1 MEESNYLKE
10 VKVRLCLKEETGLY
24 SPRAIENPKVATDIM
39 KDLLQG
45 LDREMVCVVNIDN
58 KMRPVNY
65 NVVSIGDINLS
76 ITPVQNIFKSSIL
89 SNAFRVML
97 FHNHPSGDITPS
109 TQDISL
115 TRRIISAGKFLDIPL
130 ADHIIIGGVNGK
142 TYSFRENMPR
152 LFNEKAKL
160 SLFNLNENEVAE
172 EISEYG
178 GDKSMQ
184 NMRFEEFV
192 NEVKSNIK
200 NYLPE
205 KYENAEVK
213 LNQIDKLGESYTG
226 LTVSPKGASSAPS
239 INLNQFYEESSG
251 NISEVLKEITGI
263 ITGNELNEDM
273 SWLMDYEKVKDNLF
287 IRVSNAERNDDVLK
301 NAPHTRIEDLAI
313 TYHIKVDVPGKGLA
327 SMLITNHALNMY
339 GISKEQLHHDAIK
352 NSMSIFPASIN
363 TMNNMLFVETG
374 RTNDVSSLA
383 QSGNKMMVLSN
394 REQINGAASLF
405 YPSVK
410 DEIANIMKE
419 NYFILPSSVNEVILM
434 PEMMGRNVEKL
445 EQIVKNVNKTNVSPN
460 EFLSN
465 HVYHYD
471 AKERLFER
479 GDRYEARIAH
489 AHEKSSVIQRLQDNK
504 GKASEIN
511 ALSST
516 ATHKSPEQSI

>member
-1 MEESNYLKE
+1 
-10 VKVRLCLKEETGLY
+10 
-24 SPRAIENPKVATDIM
+24 
-39 KDLLQG
+39 
-45 LDREMVCVVNIDN
+45 MV
-58 KMRPVNY
+58 
-65 NVVSIGDINLS
+65 
-76 ITPVQNIFKSSIL
+76 
-89 SNAFRVML
+89 
-97 FHNHPSGDITPS
+97 
-109 TQDISL
+109 
-115 TRRIISAGKFLDIPL
+115 
-130 ADHIIIGGVNGK
+130 
-142 TYSFRENMPR
+142 
-152 LFNEKAKL
+152 
-160 SLFNLNENEVAE
+160 
-172 EISEYG
+172 
-178 GDKSMQ
+178 KSMQ

-251 NISEVLKEITGI
+251 NISEVLKEIAGI

-327 SMLITNHALNMY
+327 SMLITNHTLNMY